1 MHSHI
6 EEYVEAAVEVARED
20 DRLLRI
26 DETARKIAAAAGE
39 PDHVDDIAELLLR
52 TCIKHGITVEI
63 EHASDVQRRT
73 TDTPRTS
80 GGRLPRPAGFS
91 GRRNGGKQCVT

>member
-1 MHSHI
+1 MPSNI
-6 EEYVEAAVEVARED
+6 TDFMEAAVAVARED

-26 DETARKIAAAAGE
+26 DETAQKIASAAGE

-63 EHASDVQRRT
+63 EHA
-73 TDTPRTS
+73 
-80 GGRLPRPAGFS
+80 RPAS
-91 GRRNGGKQCVT
+91 MQEELVA